1 MLPLLSPSILPLHPD
16 LVQTLEKSASAFKT
30 LCCPGYDE
38 NVFIYGS
45 LLTWYTQVSNLFS
58 DGRGPQIYKNWTSN
72 GGDNWGG
79 CYKKWQEHS
88 FVIDNASE
96 AITAN
101 RSSRLD
107 KSDLIQKI
115 KRLENT
121 YKKCARL
128 LGNALNVSYSVFLLH
143 AHK

>member
-72 GGDNWGG
+72 GGDNWG
-79 CYKKWQEHS
+79 
-88 FVIDNASE
+88 
-96 AITAN
+96 
-101 RSSRLD
+101 
-107 KSDLIQKI
+107 
-115 KRLENT
+115 
-121 YKKCARL
+121 
-128 LGNALNVSYSVFLLH
+128 
-143 AHK
+143 